1 MRNSDWIR
9 SNSWT
14 AAALAA
20 LLAWGCRQT
29 HKDVSFLGDADQ
41 DHYRTHATA
50 IEYPDVVT
58 ETPETVRDSLPP
70 RTLDTKDRCEI
81 RDIQMTE
88 AVHIGMQNSEI
99 VRSGGQFLTAGNSL
113 LTSPDRVVSSYDS
126 AIQESGVLFG
136 GRGVEAAL
144 ADFDAQLNASMMLGR
159 NDQPNNNLFVPPVP
173 VIGSHTGDFSAS
185 LSKAFANGGQATI
198 SHDVNYLRSNI
209 PNQLFSPSYS
219 GNLGVNYQ
227 LPLLAGAGTEFTR
240 IAGPITKSFGGISGV
255 SQGVVIARIN
265 NDLVLCDYE
274 NALRNLT
281 KDIEDAYWNLYLA
294 YQLFDTATQAHVS
307 TLRAWRI
314 TDVQEREGAAL
325 PAKLAQVTDQ
335 LFATKS
341 AVDNTRSGIY
351 TRETELRR
359 LIGLPVNDGMVL
371 RPAEEPTTA
380 QLIPDWHYSVGE
392 ALTQRVELRKQ
403 KWTIRSLDLQLHAA
417 RSLTRPRLDAV
428 AGYQM
433 NSLGDNLASHGGAG
447 NSFYQ
452 GLSGANTDGWSAGVV
467 MNMPVGLRSAH
478 AQVQNYE
485 LRLTKAHKV
494 LQVSEEEIV
503 QELAVAFQELS
514 RTYNVARNN
523 LNRSLAAISEVNK
536 RQPAFGQV
544 GDNQQSGFED
554 PYLRSL
560 VRRAE
565 AQQAYHQS
573 LVEYNKAITNLY
585 YRKGTLLA
593 YNNIQLAEGGWST
606 EAYQDAERLGGR
618 RAHGHDMDVE
628 ADPPVFV
635 SPVPPG
641 QVDFTTFPAE
651 SAGPQP
657 TVPNQPP
664 GSAEYNP
671 PATDDAKDQ

>member
-1 MRNSDWIR
+1 MRKRDWIR
-9 SNSWT
+9 STSWT

-20 LLAWGCRQT
+20 LLAGGCRQT
-29 HKDVSFLGDADQ
+29 HKDVAFFGDADQ

-70 RTLDTKDRCEI
+70 RTLDAQDRCDI
-81 RDIQMTE
+81 RDIQLTE
-88 AVHIGMQNSEI
+88 AVHLGMENSEI
-99 VRSGGQFLTAGNSL
+99 VRSGGQFLTPGNTL
-113 LTSPDRVVSSYDS
+113 LTAADRVVSSYDS

-136 GRGVEAAL
+136 GRGGEAAL
-144 ADFDAQLNASMMLGR
+144 ADFDAQLNSSLTFGGNELPSNSLALPS
-159 NDQPNNNLFVPPVP
+159 
-173 VIGSHTGDFSAS
+173 VIDSHTSAFNTS
-185 LSKAFANGGQATI
+185 LGKTFANGGQATI
-198 SHDVNYLRSNI
+198 SHNVNYLRSNT
-209 PNQLFSPSYS
+209 PNTLYPSAYS

-227 LPLLAGAGTEFTR
+227 LPLLAGAGTEYTR
-240 IAGPITKSFGGISGV
+240 VAGPITRSFGGISGV

-281 KDIEDAYWNLYLA
+281 KDIEDAYWNLYLS
-294 YQLFDTATQAHVS
+294 YQLFDTAKQAYDS

-314 TDVQEREGAAL
+314 TDVRVREGATL
-325 PAKLAQVTDQ
+325 PAALDQVTDQ

-341 AVDNTRSGIY
+341 AVDNARSGIY

-371 RPAEEPTTA
+371 RPAEEPTNA
-380 QLIPDWHYSVGE
+380 QLLPDWHHSVGE

-403 KWTIRSLDLQLHAA
+403 KWTIRSLDLQLQAA

-428 AGYQM
+428 AGYQV
-433 NSLGDNLASHGGAG
+433 NSLGDNLLSPGGG

-452 GLSGANTDGWSAGVV
+452 GLRGANTDGWSAGVV

-494 LQVSEEEIV
+494 LEVSEEEVV

-514 RTYNVARNN
+514 RTYNVAKNN
-523 LNRSLAAISEVNK
+523 LNRSLAAMSDVDK
-536 RQPAFGQV
+536 RQHAFGEV
-544 GDNQQSGFED
+544 GDENESGSGD
-554 PYLRSL
+554 PFLRSL
-560 VRRAE
+560 IRRAE
-565 AQQAYHQS
+565 AQQAYYQS
-573 LVEYNKAITNLY
+573 LTDYNKAITNLY

-593 YNNIQLAEGGWST
+593 YNNIQLAEGGWSPD
-606 EAYQDAERLGGR
+606 AYQDAVRLHGR
-618 RAHGHDMDVE
+618 RAYGNDIDVE
-628 ADPPVFV
+628 AEPPVFV

-641 QVDFTTFPAE
+641 QVDFTTFPTT
-651 SAGPQP
+651 SAGPLP
-657 TVPNQPP
+657 TATDQKP
-664 GSAEYNP
+664 GDTDYNP
-671 PATDDAKDQ
+671 PVENKQDAPE